1 MANTICLYMFINYLY
16 IYTVETVYNDTGC
29 NDILGVMTLD

>member
-1 MANTICLYMFINYLY
+1 MFIFKILDHYLFSY
-16 IYTVETVYNDTGC
+16 TNTVETVYNDTVC